1 MTQSTTIVQKIG
13 PVKITLPDG
22 EVRTVEA
29 GNTARSLAPEVSPN
43 GLPIVGIRFNNKVAS
58 LDRPLDR
65 DGKLDF
71 IDLTSR
77 DGGLIYRRSLT
88 FLLIRAVQDLFPDLK
103 VYINHSLNKGYY
115 GEIYNENL
123 DPDMP
128 IHLAESDFKRI
139 RVRMEEL
146 VAEDIPFERTE
157 VSIGEAI
164 DRFREAGLADK
175 VELLQHR
182 DKDELI
188 SIYRCGN
195 ILNHFYGQLV
205 PSTGY
210 LKKFDV
216 VSCTPGFVLLFPP
229 HGKHDHLPE
238 YHHEDR
244 MFSVYQ
250 EYERWSRILGVRTV
264 AHLNSLI
271 VEKRVKEYVLIAE
284 ALHEKK
290 LGQIAD
296 QILNHPHHPR
306 IILLSGPS
314 ASGKTTSVKR
324 LSIQLRINGFRPL
337 VLGLDDFFV
346 AREDTPKDEN
356 GEYDFEAFLAIDV
369 PLLQDTV
376 SRLLRGEEVA
386 TPKFDFIQGR
396 PVPGH
401 TVKLEKGQ
409 PLILEGIHA
418 LNPGLLP
425 SIPDGMKFK
434 IYISPMTHLNIDDH
448 NRMASSDA
456 RLIRRMVR
464 DSRYRGYDAIATLGR
479 WPSVRRGEERN
490 IFPYQNNADVI
501 FNSSLPFEVCVLKQ
515 FAVPVLKEVPREHEL
530 HSEAAKLLK
539 FMSYFQE
546 IKTDFVPRHSLLREF
561 IGGSTFKY

>member
-1 MTQSTTIVQKIG
+1 MNEAPSTPSTVTIQLPGEKVARVESG
-13 PVKITLPDG
+13 TL
-22 EVRTVEA
+22 
-29 GNTARSLAPEVSPN
+29 ARALVPTESGN
-43 GLPIVGIRFNNKVAS
+43 GLPIVGVRFNNKVAS

-65 DGKLDF
+65 DGVLDF

-88 FLLIRAVQDLFPDLK
+88 FLLIRAIHDLFPDLK
-103 VYINHSLNKGYY
+103 VYINHSLNRGYY
-115 GEIYNENL
+115 GEVYNEVL
-123 DPDMP
+123 DAGRP
-128 IHLAESDFKRI
+128 ILLAESDFDRI
-139 RVRMEEL
+139 RTRMRDIVEDDVPIVRS
-146 VAEDIPFERTE
+146 E
-157 VSIGEAI
+157 VPIREAI
-164 DRFREAGLADK
+164 RQFAEAGLEDK
-175 VELLQHR
+175 VELLQYR
-182 DKDELI
+182 DPEERI
-188 SIYRCGN
+188 SVYQCGN
-195 ILNHFYGQLV
+195 LINHFYGQLV

-210 LKKFDV
+210 LKVFDV
-216 VSCTPGFVLLFPP
+216 VKCDPGFVLLFPP
-229 HGKHDHLPE
+229 HGKSQELPT
-238 YHHEDR
+238 YRHEDR
-244 MFSVYQ
+244 MFAVYQ

-271 VEKRVKEYVLIAE
+271 EEKRVKEYVLIAE

-290 LGQIAD
+290 LGHIAD
-296 QILNHPHHPR
+296 LVLNHERQPR

-314 ASGKTTSVKR
+314 ASGKTTTVKR

-346 AREDTPKDEN
+346 AREDTPLDED
-356 GEYDFEAFLAIDV
+356 GEFDFEAFGAIDV
-369 PLLQDTV
+369 PLLQETV
-376 SRLLRGEEVA
+376 NRLMRGEEVA
-386 TPKFDFIQGR
+386 IPKFDFILGR

-401 TVKLEKGQ
+401 KVCLQKGQ

-425 SIPDGMKFK
+425 SIPDGMKYK
-434 IYISPMTHLNIDDH
+434 IYISPLTHLNIDDH

-464 DSRYRGYDAIATLGR
+464 DSRYRGYDALATLGR

-490 IFPYQNNADVI
+490 IFPYQNEADVV

-539 FMSYFQE
+539 FMSYFHE